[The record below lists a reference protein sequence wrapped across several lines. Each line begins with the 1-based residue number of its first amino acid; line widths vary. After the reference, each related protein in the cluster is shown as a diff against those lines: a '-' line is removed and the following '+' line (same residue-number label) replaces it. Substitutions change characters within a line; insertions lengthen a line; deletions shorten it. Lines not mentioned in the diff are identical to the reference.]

1 MQSRL
6 DVVVEA
12 AKRYWRAGKKEKGEI
27 LDSLVNLTGYN
38 RAYASHLLDLCGK
51 KVLVKGSDGKVYRVV
66 ADPKAK
72 RSRKRKKAYGPEVL
86 GPLKHIWAIMDFPC
100 GKRLAP
106 KGE

>member
-12 AKRYWRAGKKEKGEI
+12 AKKYRQASKKGKGEI

-38 RAYASHLLDLCGK
+38 RAYASYLLGLCVK
-51 KVLVKGSDGKVYRVV
+51 KVLVKGSDGKVYRLV

-72 RSRKRKKAYGPEVL
+72 KTRRRKKAYGQDVL
-86 GPLKHIWAIMDFPC
+86 AALRRIWHVMDLPC
-100 GKRLAP
+100 GKRL
-106 KGE
+106 